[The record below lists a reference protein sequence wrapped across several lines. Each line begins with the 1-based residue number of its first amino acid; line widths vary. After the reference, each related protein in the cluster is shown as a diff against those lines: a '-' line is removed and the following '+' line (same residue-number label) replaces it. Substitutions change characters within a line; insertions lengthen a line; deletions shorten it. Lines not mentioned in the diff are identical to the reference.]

1 MKKIIKNLFYM
12 IFGVVLVAGVFS
24 GVEVKAAS
32 KNDKALKAYADFL
45 EDSEYEKFAL
55 ADINRDGVKEL
66 FVEDSWKG
74 GDCLYIYKSGKVDL
88 VDDFNW
94 SWDVAYY
101 PNKNYIVAERVGV
114 YDDYTAHYRLSKKG
128 KITMLAEKS
137 GVVNFE
143 NGNRKVKYTYKLKG
157 KKVTKKKYNSYV
169 KKLKKNAKRLK
180 LKYHENTY
188 ENRSKYLHN

>member
-32 KNDKALKAYADFL
+32 KNDRALKAYADFL

-66 FVEDSWKG
+66 FIGEDDWQST
-74 GDCLYIYKSGKVDL
+74 LFIYKSGKVEEADW
-88 VDDFNW
+88 NW
-94 SWDVAYY
+94 GITYY
-101 PNKNYIVAERVGV
+101 PNKNYIVFQKVGLC
-114 YDDYTAHYRLSKKG
+114 DDYTKYYRLSKKG
-128 KITMLAEKS
+128 KMIVLAEKI
-137 GVVNFE
+137 GEVRFVD
-143 NGNRKVKYTYKLKG
+143 GKLDNRKVKYTYKLKG
-157 KKVTKKKYNSYV
+157 KKATKKKYNSYV
-169 KKLKKNAKRLK
+169 KKLKKNAKKLK
-180 LKYHENTY
+180 LKFHENTY